1 MEKNMSNIKKL
12 KELILELPEIK
23 SAKHIKSVESA
34 VTTAWSEEIWNH
46 DMIARDTLQN
56 MYDGCIESK
65 LEIEQIK
72 INTDNDQ
79 IRVYAPN
86 EYNLEK
92 LYYIGSSKSE
102 KEYRQIGAH
111 GEGIKKCF
119 SDLAR
124 MGIFHPILISSNKA
138 LIVSVGKEISGTDSL
153 RPLVYNYFQ
162 INKLKGN
169 YFILN
174 TIDKKL
180 KKAYEFGLKNF
191 FYKKNPLIGEVLH
204 SHNDIT
210 IYKSNDKKNGY
221 GFYKGLKRIDIKD
234 IPIIISIDK
243 SYAALDKK
251 VKIDRDRK
259 AFDSKL
265 QSTFYSIFSRSGF
278 YYHDLKNNP
287 AIKYILKSSKE
298 IWPKG
303 HLLLSAI
310 ASNSYGRLKD
320 DKSLKELFGKDYYAE
335 SRWTYSRD
343 ISYNDWF
350 STKTQNW
357 VRSKTEKEK
366 KKKKILPSYFTSF
379 GVMSALEN
387 FIRNKKNAESR
398 IKNKKTKD
406 LTPKEQKV
414 INFCFDAAKSI
425 SPTFAKLFAGDEY
438 EDPIYETKFKT
449 ITCNLLLGELR
460 DSGVNS
466 KIIYLNKSLFKES
479 FGKFFSVWLHELSHS
494 FAGSDGDRSF
504 SDCLTVLIQK
514 CIDNNASVKKY
525 SNQWSKILN

>member
-1 MEKNMSNIKKL
+1 MDNINKLKNML
-12 KELILELPEIK
+12 LELTEVK
-23 SAKHIKSVESA
+23 SAEHIKSVESA
-34 VTTAWSEEIWNH
+34 VTTAWSEEIWSH

-65 LEIEQIK
+65 IEIDQIK
-72 INTDNDQ
+72 ISTVNDQ

-102 KEYRQIGAH
+102 KDYRQIGAH

-124 MGIFHPILISSNKA
+124 MGVFNPILISSDNA
-138 LIVSVGKEISGTDSL
+138 LIISVGKEISGTDSL
-153 RPLVYNYFQ
+153 RPLVYNYFK

-174 TIDKKL
+174 TIDNKL
-180 KKAYEFGLKNF
+180 KKSYEFGLKNF
-191 FYKKNPLIGEVLH
+191 FYSKNPLVGEVIH
-204 SHNDIT
+204 SYNDIT
-210 IYKSNDKKNGY
+210 IYKSNDKKNGF

-278 YYHDLKNNP
+278 YYHNLENNP

-303 HLLLSAI
+303 HLLLSAL
-310 ASNSYGRLKD
+310 ALNSCGRLKED
-320 DKSLKELFGKDYYAE
+320 RSLKELFDKEYFAE
-335 SRWTYSRD
+335 SRWAYSRD
-343 ISYNDWF
+343 ISYDDWF
-350 STKTQNW
+350 STNTQNW
-357 VRSKTEKEK
+357 VRNKTAKEK
-366 KKKKILPSYFTSF
+366 KKKKLLPAYFTSF
-379 GVMSALEN
+379 GVMSALES
-387 FIRNKKNAESR
+387 FIRNKKNTETR
-398 IKNKKTKD
+398 IKNKKTKN
-406 LTPKEQKV
+406 LTPKEQKI

-425 SPTFAKLFAGDEY
+425 SPTFARLFAGDEH

-449 ITCNLLLGELR
+449 ITCKELLGQLR
-460 DSGVNS
+460 ESGVNS
-466 KIIYLNKSLFKES
+466 KIIYIHKNLFKDS
-479 FGKFFSVWLHELSHS
+479 FSKFFSIWLHELSHS
-494 FAGSDGDRSF
+494 FSGSDGSRTF
-504 SDCLTVLIQK
+504 SDALTYLIQK
-514 CIDNNASVKKY
+514 CIDNHTSVKKY
-525 SNQWSKILN
+525 SNQWSKLVN